1 MDLGVDV
8 VARDVDG
15 GVPFLV
21 QLLLVLVVGRN
32 IPPLAETARLVLE
45 VEAGDSELSTILRN
59 TSLGFTLLDGWRF
72 LSGVSLKEKIGVLSC
87 ELLLAILKTSSC
99 LAGAEFTWHQI
110 LGVTIDNH
118 LGPQ

>member
-59 TSLGFTLLDGWRF
+59 ASLGFTLLDGWRF
-72 LSGVSLKEKIGVLSC
+72 LSGV
-87 ELLLAILKTSSC
+87 
-99 LAGAEFTWHQI
+99 
-110 LGVTIDNH
+110 
-118 LGPQ
+118 

>member
-1 MDLGVDV
+1 MDV

-59 TSLGFTLLDGWRF
+59 GGINASLGLHFLTDGGFSR
-72 LSGVSLKEKIGVLSC
+72 VY
-87 ELLLAILKTSSC
+87 
-99 LAGAEFTWHQI
+99 H
-110 LGVTIDNH
+110 
-118 LGPQ
+118 